1 MSKILGIDYGVKRT
15 GISIADEFNFIVCA
29 VTTVPTK
36 KLFYFLNEYFK
47 KESIKKIV
55 LGLPR
60 QELSL
65 EKVIQKFI
73 NEFRKKHSEELTI
86 VRIDECF
93 TSKLAK
99 YTIAKS
105 YLKRKK
111 RMDKSIVDKISAAL
125 ILQSFLDRERFSSIY
140 NKLDDDSP
148 NHTLR

>member
-15 GISIADEFNFIVCA
+15 GISITDEFNIIACGL
-29 VTTVPTK
+29 TTVPTK

-55 LGLPR
+55 IGLPSKFNYR
-60 QELSL
+60 EFSL
-65 EKVIQKFI
+65 ERVIQKFI

-86 VRIDECF
+86 VRIDERF

-99 YTIAKS
+99 YAIAKS
-105 YLKRKK
+105 YLKSKK
-111 RMDKSIVDKISAAL
+111 RMDKSIVDKISAAI
-125 ILQSFLDRERFSSIY
+125 ILQSFIDRL

-148 NHTLR
+148 NQTLR

>member
-15 GISIADEFNFIVCA
+15 GISITDEFNIIA
-29 VTTVPTK
+29 SGLTTVPTK

-55 LGLPR
+55 IGLPLNNR
-60 QELSL
+60 EFSL
-65 EKVIQKFI
+65 ERVIQKFI

-86 VRIDECF
+86 VRMDERF

-99 YTIAKS
+99 YAIAKS

-111 RMDKSIVDKISAAL
+111 RMDKSIVDKISAAI

-140 NKLDDDSP
+140 NK
-148 NHTLR
+148 

>member
-15 GISIADEFNFIVCA
+15 GISITDEFNFIVCG

-55 LGLPR
+55 LGLPSQAS

-65 EKVIQKFI
+65 KRVIQKFI

-111 RMDKSIVDKISAAL
+111 RMDKSIVDKISAAI

-148 NHTLR
+148 N

>member
-15 GISIADEFNFIVCA
+15 GISITDEFNFIACGL
-29 VTTVPTK
+29 TTVPTK

-60 QELSL
+60 TELSL

-111 RMDKSIVDKISAAL
+111 RMDKSIVDKISAAI

-140 NKLDDDSP
+140 
-148 NHTLR
+148 R

>member
-15 GISIADEFNFIVCA
+15 GISITDEFNFIACGL
-29 VTTVPTK
+29 TTVPTK
-36 KLFYFLNEYFK
+36 KLFYFLNEYLK

-55 LGLPR
+55 IGLPR
-60 QELSL
+60 QEFSL
-65 EKVIQKFI
+65 ERVIQKFI
-73 NEFRKKHSEELTI
+73 NDFRKKHSEELTI

-99 YTIAKS
+99 YALAKS
-105 YLKRKK
+105 YLKKKK
-111 RMDKSIVDKISAAL
+111 RMDKSIVDKISAAI
-125 ILQSFLDRERFSSIY
+125 ILQSFLDRERLIS